1 MFSFYV
7 TIKTT
12 AADANITFE
21 TSNQN
26 VNLEVDGMSIRRMN
40 AVIKNTNPQE
50 TLIFSN
56 TGAASYDQ
64 ACPGGA
70 CFAYVDGV
78 NASIAW
84 PTTIPAYTTRF
95 VLLNNSPNILNTPT
109 IVLNISAGSVPTGQ
123 PVTIDWTTT
132 NADSQILNY
141 ATYTG
146 SFSTPVA
153 SVGTLTF
160 IPPYDTNSTI
170 SIDALNDV

>member
-26 VNLEVDGMSIRRMN
+26 VNLEIDDMSIRRMN

-50 TLIFSN
+50 TVIFSN

-78 NASIAW
+78 NVPIVW
-84 PTTIPAYTTRF
+84 PTAIPAYTTRF
-95 VLLNNSPNILNTPT
+95 VLLNNSPNILNVPT
-109 IVLNISAGSVPTGQ
+109 VVLNISDGAPPTGV
-123 PVTIDWTTT
+123 PVTVDWTIT
-132 NADSQILNY
+132 NSDSQILSFV
-141 ATYTG
+141 TYTG
-146 SFSTPVA
+146 SISTPID
-153 SVGTLTF
+153 SVGSVTF
-160 IPPYDTNSTI
+160 IPKYDDNSTI
-170 SIDALNDV
+170 SIVASNDV